1 MSETRVLL
9 FTGKGGVGKTTL
21 SLATAFRALDFGK
34 KVIVLSSDP
43 AHSLSDALEMK
54 LGPEPVQVEENL
66 FCQEIDVFYTIQKY
80 WGILRNYIIN
90 LLKWGKIEEIV
101 AEEIT
106 ALPGISEIA
115 VFIWVNKL
123 YREKGFDL
131 MIIDCAP
138 TAETLLFLSLPQM
151 GEWWMRKF
159 FPLHR
164 RVTRTLSPL
173 LKRVTDVP
181 LPEDKTYEEVQ
192 DLYENLF
199 QVYGILSDPE
209 ITSVRLVTNPER
221 MVIEETKRT
230 LTYVEL
236 YGYSVDCLIVN
247 RIIPEEE
254 NFSGFSKYLEA
265 QKKYLKEI
273 DNSFFPLPI
282 FKVPHLSQE
291 VFGKKL
297 LKQLGEK
304 VYGENDPTQVFFK
317 ERPYRISSKD
327 GDYLFE
333 IYLPFAR
340 KEEVSVLQYGDELI
354 LQVRSERRNI
364 FLPSFLAFYYIKEA
378 TLADNWLKV
387 LFCIKKKA

>member
-1 MSETRVLL
+1 MSSPRILL

-21 SLATAFRALDFGK
+21 SLATAFRGLDFGK

-54 LGPEPVQVEENL
+54 LGPEPVRVEEGL

-80 WGILRNYIIN
+80 WGILRNYLIS
-90 LLKWGKIEEIV
+90 LLKWGKIEEIM

-123 YREKGFDL
+123 FKEKGFDL

-151 GEWWMRKF
+151 GEWWMKKF
-159 FPLHR
+159 FPVHR
-164 RVTRTLSPL
+164 KVTRTLSPL
-173 LKRVTDVP
+173 LKTVTNVP
-181 LPEDKTYEEVQ
+181 LPEDETYNEVQ
-192 DLYENLF
+192 DLYDNLF
-199 QVYGILSDPE
+199 QVYKILSDPE
-209 ITSVRLVTNPER
+209 ITSIRLVTNPER

-247 RIIPEEE
+247 RIIPEQE
-254 NFSGFSKYLEA
+254 NLSGFFKYLEA
-265 QKKYLKEI
+265 QRKYLEEI
-273 DNSFFPLPI
+273 DSSFFPLPI
-282 FKVPHLSQE
+282 FKVPHLNQE
-291 VFGKKL
+291 VFGKEL
-297 LKQLGEK
+297 LKRLGER
-304 VYGENDPTQVFFK
+304 VYGENDPGQVFFK
-317 ERPYRISSKD
+317 EKPYRISSKD

-333 IYLPFAR
+333 IYLPFTQ

-364 FLPSFLAFYYIKEA
+364 FLPSFLAFYSIKEA

-387 LFCIKKKA
+387 LFKSEKKP